1 MHSFL
6 IIYYHATTSNTTKK
20 SCEKR
25 LTTIKSGDNIQ
36 SVENTTLK
44 GGKTNENQQKEIRT
58 C

>member
-6 IIYYHATTSNTTKK
+6 IIYYHAITSNTTLK
-20 SCEKR
+20 SGEKS
-25 LTTIKSGDNIQ
+25 LTTLKSGDSIQ
-36 SVENTTLK
+36 SVKNTTLK

>member
-6 IIYYHATTSNTTKK
+6 IIYYHAIASNTTKK
-20 SCEKR
+20 SCEKS
-25 LTTIKSGDNIQ
+25 LTTIKSGDSIQ

-44 GGKTNENQQKEIRT
+44 GGKVNENQQKEIRT

>member
-44 GGKTNENQQKEIRT
+44 GGKMNENQQK
-58 C
+58 

>member
-1 MHSFL
+1 M
-6 IIYYHATTSNTTKK
+6 IDNY
-20 SCEKR
+20 
-25 LTTIKSGDNIQ
+25 KSGDNIQ